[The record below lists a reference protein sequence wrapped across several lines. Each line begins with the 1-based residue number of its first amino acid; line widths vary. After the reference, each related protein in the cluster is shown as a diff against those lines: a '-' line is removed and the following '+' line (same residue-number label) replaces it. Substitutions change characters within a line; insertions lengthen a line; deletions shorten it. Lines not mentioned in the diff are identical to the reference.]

1 MSQEEKINVEE
12 EPMKEEKSWTEEF
25 VVAGNEIWGTV
36 KKLAHE
42 ATMRRIVI
50 RNEEKGINLQVPMLV
65 GVAGIA
71 LLPVYSAIALIAA
84 LVVDCTI
91 LVERSAEKE
100 KEPEIKVATE

>member
-1 MSQEEKINVEE
+1 MSQEEKIHVDEETTEE
-12 EPMKEEKSWTEEF
+12 EKNSWTEEF

-36 KKLAHE
+36 KKFAHE
-42 ATMRRIVI
+42 ATVRRIVI
-50 RNEEKGINLQVPMLV
+50 TNEAKGIHFQVPMLV

-91 LVERSAEKE
+91 LVERVAEKTPDVE
-100 KEPEIKVATE
+100 VAAE